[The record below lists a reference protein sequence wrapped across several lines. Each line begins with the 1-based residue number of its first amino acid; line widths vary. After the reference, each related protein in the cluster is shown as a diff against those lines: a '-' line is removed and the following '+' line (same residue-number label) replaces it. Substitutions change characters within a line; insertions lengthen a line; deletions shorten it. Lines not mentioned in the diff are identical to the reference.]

1 MIHCYVIMSNS
12 NQFNIQTIYSSDCLD
27 YFNIEFDKGYLNSK
41 FNNETAV
48 YEVLDY
54 LIWPND
60 RRKGFGKEL
69 LSFGVSHAQSLGTKA
84 IIGTMITSRE
94 SLDVV
99 RSVAGDVNVDLD
111 VRNEGDYSPA
121 GSDDNPEK
129 RTDAS
134 VHWRISG

>member
-1 MIHCYVIMSNS
+1 MVHCYIIMSNS
-12 NQFNIQTIYSSDCLD
+12 NQFNIQNTYSGDYLD
-27 YFNIEFDKGYLNSK
+27 YFNIEFDKGYLKSQ
-41 FNNETAV
+41 FNNEKAV

-54 LIWPND
+54 LIWPNY

-69 LSFGVSHAQSLGTKA
+69 LSFGVSHARTLGAKA
-84 IIGTMITSRE
+84 ITGTMITSRE

-99 RSVAGDVNVDLD
+99 RSIAGDVNVDLD

-121 GSDDNPEK
+121 GSDDSPGN

-134 VHWRISG
+134 VYWRIEG